1 MFAIVSPSHVFVRP
15 PGILSLS
22 LSLLVALIIAVACA
36 FGDPVVLHIH
46 VLSPTALLDSFIHP
60 NFEMENQVYCLML
73 HFWEEEDD
81 DHTPTTTR
89 ESTVSLLNQVRVCSR
104 ARLAQDN
111 DENYNEER
119 IKCINNLGQ
128 RIATRLRSK
137 SSLRLL
143 GNDVTDVNQSRP
155 STTVD
160 HCDYDQHRTHTQH
173 TR

>member
-1 MFAIVSPSHVFVRP
+1 MLLFLTHTSSYVHQGF
-15 PGILSLS
+15 SLY

-73 HFWEEEDD
+73 HFWEEEEEDDD
-81 DHTPTTTR
+81 DHTTTTR

-111 DENYNEER
+111 DDNYNEER

-128 RIATRLRSK
+128 RIATGVWKRQCNHPEGFR
-137 SSLRLL
+137 
-143 GNDVTDVNQSRP
+143 GGGMNQ
-155 STTVD
+155 
-160 HCDYDQHRTHTQH
+160 
-173 TR
+173 